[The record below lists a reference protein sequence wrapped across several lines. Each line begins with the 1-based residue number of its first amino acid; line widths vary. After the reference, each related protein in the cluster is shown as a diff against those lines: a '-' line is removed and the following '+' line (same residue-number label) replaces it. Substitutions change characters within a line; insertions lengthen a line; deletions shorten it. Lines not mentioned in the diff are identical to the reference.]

1 MATKIMFNGEE
12 FKSATAVKNYVR
24 KSAFDM
30 LRNYFADRFGADNVS
45 VVDSNTVC
53 VCTGTVVDEDG
64 FEHEVC
70 FTVKPTAK
78 DFFDRVSPSTNKPIP
93 AFDRLDAQEEYSV
106 VQKEKEEKELE
117 KKKKKEE
124 KIAKDKAE
132 KEKKKAEKEK
142 AKAQEENTSEEE
154 TVEEQEEN
162 TGEE

>member
-93 AFDRLDAQEEYSV
+93 AFDRLDAQEEYSI

-142 AKAQEENTSEEE
+142 AKEQEENTGDEE
-154 TVEEQEEN
+154 TAEEQEEN
-162 TGEE
+162 TDEE

>member
-1 MATKIMFNGEE
+1 MTTKIMFNGEE

-30 LRNYFADRFGADNVS
+30 LKDYFADRFGADNVS
-45 VVDSNTVC
+45 IVDSNTVC
-53 VCTGTVVDEDG
+53 VCIGTVVDEDG
-64 FEHEVC
+64 FEREVC

-106 VQKEKEEKELE
+106 VQREKEKKELE

-124 KIAKDKAE
+124 KIARDKAE
-132 KEKKKAEKEK
+132 KAKK
-142 AKAQEENTSEEE
+142 QEENTDEE
-154 TVEEQEEN
+154 
-162 TGEE
+162 

>member
-93 AFDRLDAQEEYSV
+93 AFDRLDAQEEYSI

-142 AKAQEENTSEEE
+142 AKEQEESTGEEE
-154 TVEEQEEN
+154 TAEEQEEN
-162 TGEE
+162 TDEE

>member
-30 LRNYFADRFGADNVS
+30 LRDYFADRFGADNVS

-106 VQKEKEEKELE
+106 TQREKEEKELE

-124 KIAKDKAE
+124 KIAKEKAE
-132 KEKKKAEKEK
+132 KERKKAEKEK
-142 AKAQEENTSEEE
+142 AKGNTEE
-154 TVEEQEEN
+154 TTEETTEEV
-162 TGEE
+162 TKE

>member
-30 LRNYFADRFGADNVS
+30 LKDYFADRFGADNVS

-124 KIAKDKAE
+124 KIAKEKAE
-132 KEKKKAEKEK
+132 KERKKAEKEK
-142 AKAQEENTSEEE
+142 AKEVTEESAEE
-154 TVEEQEEN
+154 TTEEVTEE
-162 TGEE
+162 

>member
-93 AFDRLDAQEEYSV
+93 AFDRFDAEEEYSV
-106 VQKEKEEKELE
+106 TQREKEEKELE

-124 KIAKDKAE
+124 KIAKEKAE
-132 KEKKKAEKEK
+132 KERKKAEKEK
-142 AKAQEENTSEEE
+142 AKEVTEEVTEESA
-154 TVEEQEEN
+154 EEVTEEV
-162 TGEE
+162 TEE

>member
-1 MATKIMFNGEE
+1 MATKIIFNGEE

-154 TVEEQEEN
+154 IVEEQEEN
-162 TGEE
+162 IGEE

>member
-1 MATKIMFNGEE
+1 MATKIIFNGEE

-30 LRNYFADRFGADNVS
+30 LKDYFADRFGTDNVS
-45 VVDSNTVC
+45 IVDSNTVC
-53 VCTGTVVDEDG
+53 VCIGTVVDEDG
-64 FEHEVC
+64 FEREVC

-106 VQKEKEEKELE
+106 VQREKEEKELE

-124 KIAKDKAE
+124 KIARDKAE
-132 KEKKKAEKEK
+132 KERKKAEK
-142 AKAQEENTSEEE
+142 AKKQEENTDEE
-154 TVEEQEEN
+154 
-162 TGEE
+162 